1 MLNEIWKEIP
11 EYGYEVSTLGNV
23 RNKRSG
29 HVLSPRVQ
37 SNGKYLFVSLWK
49 NNKEKHFRVHR
60 LVATAFIE
68 NPENKSQVNHKDKDT
83 TNNHVD
89 NLEWVTCSENHK
101 HAFATGRAPL
111 KNFGK
116 RPDSSKSKHLHVTW
130 DKNRGKWK
138 ASIKRQGKMIFQKRF
153 NTEQEAASAARE
165 FLDTLKA

>member
-11 EYGYEVSTLGNV
+11 EYEYEVSTLGNV

-29 HVLSPRVQ
+29 RVLSPRVQ
-37 SNGKYLFVSLWK
+37 SNGRYMFVSLWK

-60 LVATAFIE
+60 LVATAFIS

-101 HAFATGRAPL
+101 HAFANGRLPT
-111 KNFGK
+111 KVFGK
-116 RPDSSKSKHLHVTW
+116 RPTDSKSKHLYVAW
-130 DKNRGKWK
+130 DKTRNKWK
-138 ASIKRQGKMIFQKRF
+138 ASIKRNGKTLFQKRF
-153 NTEQEAASAARE
+153 NSEQEAATAARE